1 MIIQTKKDEFA
12 TSIIEKLSTTSYTS
26 YELYNWAVENI
37 AKKTLVFNNEFD
49 YNFRQKSLKKLAE
62 DFDTFGNIKLPR
74 FRTTYYP
81 KFLTIVLES
90 EFIDGRY
97 ITKDDPNTKIIYEE
111 LINRKSDWTFSSYSY
126 HNFIINAKNELYY
139 IDIDDYK
146 VVSQEKRL
154 QLFHKFY

>member
-1 MIIQTKKDEFA
+1 MIIHTKKDEFA
-12 TSIIEKLSTTSYTS
+12 THIIEKLSTTSY
-26 YELYNWAVENI
+26 EEFLPQIENI
-37 AKKTLVFNNEFD
+37 AKKTLVFNNEVD
-49 YNFRQKSLKKLAE
+49 YNFRQQSLKKLAE
-62 DFDTFGNIKLPR
+62 DFDTFDNIKLPG

-81 KFLTIVLES
+81 NFLTIVLES
-90 EFIDGRY
+90 EFIEGRY

>member
-1 MIIQTKKDEFA
+1 MIIHVKKDEFA
-12 TSIIEKLSTTSYTS
+12 THIIEKLSTTSY
-26 YELYNWAVENI
+26 EEFLPQIENI
-37 AKKTLVFNNEFD
+37 AKKTLVFNNKVD

-62 DFDTFGNIKLPR
+62 DFDTFDNIKLPR

-81 KFLTIVLES
+81 NFLTIVLES

-111 LINRKSDWTFSSYSY
+111 LINRNSYSY

-146 VVSQEKRL
+146 VVPQEKRI